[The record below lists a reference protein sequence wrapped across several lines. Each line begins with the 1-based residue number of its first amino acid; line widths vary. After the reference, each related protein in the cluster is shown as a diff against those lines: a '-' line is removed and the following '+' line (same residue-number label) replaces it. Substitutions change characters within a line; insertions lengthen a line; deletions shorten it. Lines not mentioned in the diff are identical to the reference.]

1 MTPYF
6 KLLLAATI
14 LFLVMGLVTN
24 AEDQMM
30 GNFKMIDNLIV
41 SNHESHI
48 IIDLD
53 VYNLLDATAVTKVQL
68 DAFKGK
74 VSKITNKSALD

>member
-1 MTPYF
+1 MI
-6 KLLLAATI
+6 LVVTI
-14 LFLVMGLVTN
+14 PFLVMGLVTKTQ
-24 AEDQMM
+24 DQMM
-30 GNFKMIDNLIV
+30 GNFKKINDLVI

>member
-68 DAFKGK
+68 DAFRGK

>member
-53 VYNLLDATAVTKVQL
+53 VYNLLDATAVKKVQL

>member
-1 MTPYF
+1 
-6 KLLLAATI
+6 
-14 LFLVMGLVTN
+14 MGLVTN

-68 DAFKGK
+68 DAFRGK